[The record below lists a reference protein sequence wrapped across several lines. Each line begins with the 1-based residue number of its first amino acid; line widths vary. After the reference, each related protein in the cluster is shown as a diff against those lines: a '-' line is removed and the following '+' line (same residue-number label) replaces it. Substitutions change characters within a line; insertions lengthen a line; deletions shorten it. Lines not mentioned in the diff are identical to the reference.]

1 MIRPLNLPP
10 AKLELS
16 RKDEVLSVKC
26 LVRKKK
32 LVLTPEEW
40 VRQHI
45 VASLVHDFSIPLARI
60 AVETNL
66 SYNGRK
72 KRADIVVYDAYGK
85 PELLVEC
92 KAPEI
97 MLSSETLFQI
107 AQYNAVYGARSLIV
121 SNGVNHFTLSLGERI
136 EIESGFLGK
145 FSDEPRG

>member
-66 SYNGRK
+66 SYNGRIN
-72 KRADIVVYDAYGK
+72 AHAQVILQATQFGK
-85 PELLVEC
+85 
-92 KAPEI
+92 
-97 MLSSETLFQI
+97 
-107 AQYNAVYGARSLIV
+107 
-121 SNGVNHFTLSLGERI
+121 
-136 EIESGFLGK
+136 
-145 FSDEPRG
+145 